1 MQILIYI
8 HAHSPYEYAHTFY
21 LHEHLGKIK
30 LAYLKINEVVTTD
43 TSCYQ
48 LEHDA
53 YDSRKKSLNPE
64 NTNNPRQA
72 EDLNPNK
79 QIPP

>member
-53 YDSRKKSLNPE
+53 YDSWKKSLNPE
-64 NTNNPRQA
+64 KYEQPASSRG
-72 EDLNPNK
+72 LK
-79 QIPP
+79 SK